1 MSKDTLYVGL
11 DVHKES
17 ISVAL
22 AEHGRRG
29 EVRFYGHVP
38 NTADSV
44 RKVMRKL
51 GPASRLRC
59 CYEAGPC
66 GYVLYWQLTELGVAC
81 EVVAPTLIPT
91 KAGDRV
97 KTDRRDA
104 EKLARLHRSGE
115 LTAVFV
121 PDAEHEALRDL
132 VRLRQAAKAD
142 ERRARQRLT
151 KFLLR
156 HGFSCPAA
164 FRPWT
169 ARHREWIGNKRFSSP
184 TLQAVQSDLVHQVDH
199 AAERL
204 VQLEQAIDEAAA
216 ALDPSSRAVIAGLQT
231 LRGVAKLTA
240 VSVVAEI
247 GRLSRFDHPSKLMS
261 YCGMVPREASS
272 GGPGNKARRGAIT
285 KTGNGHL
292 RRLVV
297 ESAWAYRFAP
307 AVRGKL
313 KTRQK
318 GWSREVL
325 DLSWRAQHR
334 LCGKYR
340 RMCARGKVK
349 PQVITAVGRELLGFI
364 WSVGVAVERDP
375 SLAPGGM
382 S

>member
-17 ISVAL
+17 ITVAL
-22 AEHGRRG
+22 ADGGRHG
-29 EVRFYGHVP
+29 EVRFYGHAP
-38 NTADSV
+38 NTAHSV
-44 RKVMRKL
+44 GKLVRKL

-91 KAGDRV
+91 KSGDRV

-104 EKLARLHRSGE
+104 EKLARLHRAGE

-121 PDAEHEALRDL
+121 PDQEHEALRDL
-132 VRLRQAAKAD
+132 VRLRHAAKAD
-142 ERRARQRLT
+142 ERRVQQQLT

-156 HGFSCPAA
+156 HGFTRPAGRA
-164 FRPWT
+164 WT
-169 ARHREWIGNKRFSSP
+169 QTHRQWIRKERFASP
-184 TLQAVQSDLVHQVDH
+184 TLQAVQADLVHQVDH

-204 VQLEQAIDEAAA
+204 AQLNLAIDDAAA
-216 ALDPSSRAVIAGLQT
+216 ALDPTSRAVIAGLQT

-240 VSVVAEI
+240 VSVVAEV
-247 GRLSRFDHPSKLMS
+247 GRLSRFDHPSKLMA
-261 YCGMVPREASS
+261 YCGLVPREASS
-272 GGPGNKARRGAIT
+272 GGPGHARRGAIT

-292 RRLVV
+292 RRLMV

-307 AVRGKL
+307 AVRYKL
-313 KTRQK
+313 KVRQK
-318 GWSREVL
+318 DWSREVL
-325 DLSWRAQHR
+325 SISWRAQQR
-334 LCGKYR
+334 LNGKYR
-340 RMCARGKVK
+340 RLSARNMPKQKV
-349 PQVITAVGRELLGFI
+349 VTAVGRELLGFI
-364 WSVGVAVERDP
+364 WSVGVTIERNP
-375 SLAPGGM
+375 SLAPEGM